1 MKCIGTK
8 QIVWFVGA
16 VLVSTGFDRAADAM
30 IFTLENQSDVVIQ
43 RVQAGPDYDKGW
55 RDDLLGST
63 VLPPGNQ
70 RQFNAGGAANH
81 CMFDIRV
88 EWARGLYREFRDRDL
103 CEDPYVAFD
112 GGRGLVISNES
123 RTEIAAVQAG
133 PSSKD
138 SWGPDRLG
146 EDEVIPPG
154 HERVIM
160 FEEQYKSDCTFD
172 IRLTTARASAAEYR
186 ERNLCD
192 DSRIVFV
199 EGNEL
204 TIANEGEETIY
215 FIRVSVDHDRCWS
228 HDLLAVEGFLSQGE
242 EFTTRLHQFTEDQ
255 CLFDVLVQD
264 EDDRQHVYEDVDIC
278 KTARLVHPRGANG
291 GTPTVPVVREDLVV
305 LDAVDTGHSFQ
316 DCDICPFMVVV
327 EGGTYQRGSRKR
339 DDEAPVRKVTV
350 PGPFAVGEFEVT
362 VAQYQDFVRETSR
375 AERNGCFAVAPG
387 KLLSIGRLKWEW
399 FDEKNWRSAGFE
411 QNDSHPVVCVS
422 WEDATAYAAWL
433 AEKTGLPYRLLTEA
447 EWEFLG
453 QGAVTDFEQS
463 DKARCRDCGGKG
475 SGRRGSRGTVPVG
488 RFDADGRGVSD
499 LFGNAAEWVQDCYQS
514 SYASTPRDGS
524 AWLPQ
529 TCERRVVRGGSWYN
543 RASTLRA
550 SRRDHAQATRRN
562 SSVGFRVAR
571 GPHE

>member
-16 VLVSTGFDRAADAM
+16 VLGSTGFDRAADAM

-43 RVQAGPDYDKGW
+43 RVQAGPDYEGW

-70 RQFNAGGAANH
+70 RQFDAGGAANH

-88 EWARGLYREFRDRDL
+88 EWASGLYREFMDRDL
-103 CEDPYVAFD
+103 CEDPHVVFD
-112 GGRGLVISNES
+112 GG
-123 RTEIAAVQAG
+123 
-133 PSSKD
+133 
-138 SWGPDRLG
+138 
-146 EDEVIPPG
+146 
-154 HERVIM
+154 
-160 FEEQYKSDCTFD
+160 FF
-172 IRLTTARASAAEYR
+172 
-186 ERNLCD
+186 
-192 DSRIVFV
+192 

-215 FIRVSVDHDRCWS
+215 YIRVSVDHDLGWS
-228 HDLLAVEGFLSQGE
+228 DDLLAVEGILSQGE
-242 EFTTRLHQFTEDQ
+242 EFTTQLHQFTEDQ

-278 KTARLVHPRGANG
+278 KTARLVHPGANG
-291 GTPTVPVVREDLVV
+291 GTPTVPVVREGLVM
-305 LDAVDTGHSFQ
+305 LDAVDPGHSFQ

-362 VAQYQDFVRETSR
+362 VAQYQNFVRETSR

-453 QGAVTDFEQS
+453 QEAVTDFEQS

-529 TCERRVVRGGSWYN
+529 TCEWRVVRGGSWYN